1 MANETLNS
9 IKNIF
14 TKSEQSYAPLS
25 YGTFLNDMYRFR
37 KAGGLSSDDFNI
49 FDTPSIKYFKIFFYF
64 LNGSSD
70 TTVYN
75 LPGST
80 GLLAPT
86 WQLREGM
93 WLDDDYW
100 NYTSAWSYLMMNDD
114 KERAELLQNFVY
126 LLSNISTYS
135 PWYFSSVEGLGEA
148 LNRSSILSGKEFK
161 IPEDRKKI
169 TIKCLPDAYDNRIGT
184 LLDLYRTIAFS
195 WQQKKEILPANLRK
209 FDMGIYIFES
219 PIKNLHGNVNTSN
232 DNVIRSIFGET
243 EFPDENSDPDKK
255 YDSNYATIGNL
266 SPSKYLTSY
275 KYIEFHNCEIDQ
287 DSGNSAFSTI
297 SNVEGI
303 TPEYSIDIYFD
314 DCYEYSYNEFLMRQ
328 LGDVIAIDS
337 SLYGLGMDGVQSTAQ
352 KDVQAYYDELGK
364 RSDIYKSKTFVESVA
379 SELTGTGMRFLKNTV
394 KKITLGNI
402 FSFSLSKFSDQIKA
416 LGQGHVWNTVSSVKS
431 YINNASVKNNA
442 SRTKQLGK
450 IYASVKNNDPHTKH
464 LGNIFKAQS
473 LGSNI

>member
-14 TKSEQSYAPLS
+14 SKSEQTYAPLS

-37 KAGGLSSDDFNI
+37 KAGGLSSDDFNV

-64 LNGSSD
+64 LNGSSE
-70 TTVYN
+70 TTAYN

-93 WLDDDYW
+93 WEDDDYW

-114 KERAELLQNFVY
+114 KERADLLQKFVY

-148 LNRSSILSGKEFK
+148 LDRSSILSGKEFK
-161 IPEDRKKI
+161 VSEDRKKI

-195 WQQKKEILPANLRK
+195 WQQKKVILPANLRK

-219 PIKNLHGNVNTSN
+219 PIKNIHGNVNTSN
-232 DNVIRSIFGET
+232 DKVIRSIFGET
-243 EFPDENSDPDKK
+243 EFPDTNSNPDKK
-255 YDSNYATIGNL
+255 YESNYATIGNL

-287 DSGNSAFSTI
+287 NSGNSAFSTI

-337 SLYGLGMDGVQSTAQ
+337 SLYGLGVDGTQSAPQ
-352 KDVQAYYDELGK
+352 KGVQAYYDELGK

-379 SELTGTGMRFLKNTV
+379 SELTGSGMRFLKNTV

-442 SRTKQLGK
+442 SRTTQ
-450 IYASVKNNDPHTKH
+450 

>member
-14 TKSEQSYAPLS
+14 SKSEQTYSPLS

-37 KAGGLSSDDFNI
+37 KAGGLSSDDFNV

-64 LNGSSD
+64 LNGSSE
-70 TTVYN
+70 TTMYN
-75 LPGST
+75 LPGSS

-86 WQLREGM
+86 WQLRGKWE
-93 WLDDDYW
+93 DDDYW
-100 NYTSAWSYLMMNDD
+100 YYTSAWSYLMMNDD
-114 KERAELLQNFVY
+114 KERAELLQKFVY

-135 PWYFSSVEGLGEA
+135 PWCFTSIEGINEA
-148 LNRSSILSGKEFK
+148 LNRGQILTEKELK
-161 IPEDRKKI
+161 IPEERKKI
-169 TIKCLPDAYDNRIGT
+169 SIKCLSDSYDNRIGT

-219 PIKNLHGNVNTSN
+219 PIKNLHGNVNTAN
-232 DNVIRSIFGET
+232 DKVVRSIFGESGG
-243 EFPDENSDPDKK
+243 EGGS
-255 YDSNYATIGNL
+255 YATIGNL

-287 DSGNSAFSTI
+287 NSGSSAFSSI
-297 SNVEGI
+297 SNADGI
-303 TPEYSIDIYFD
+303 TPEYTIDIFFD
-314 DCYEYSYNEFLMRQ
+314 DCYEYSYNEFLMRH

-337 SLYGLGMDGVQSTAQ
+337 ATYGRGDGDMIGSKAQ
-352 KDVQAYYDELGK
+352 EDVNEYWDEFEK
-364 RSDIYKSKTFVESVA
+364 RSELYKSKTFVEGVA
-379 SELTGTGMRFLKNTV
+379 SELTGSGMRFLKNTV

-402 FSFSLSKFSDQIKA
+402 FSFSLSHFSDQVNA
-416 LGQGHVWNTVSSVKS
+416 FGQGHVWNSVSAVKS
-431 YINNASVKNNA
+431 YINNASVKHNA
-442 SRTKQLGK
+442 SRTQQ
-450 IYASVKNNDPHTKH
+450 

-473 LGSNI
+473 LGSNL

>member
-14 TKSEQSYAPLS
+14 SKSEQTYAPLS
-25 YGTFLNDMYRFR
+25 YGTFLNDMYRFK
-37 KAGGLSSDDFNI
+37 KAGGLSSDDFNV

-64 LNGSSD
+64 LNGSSE

-86 WQLREGM
+86 WQLNDGM
-93 WLDDDYW
+93 WEDDDYW

-114 KERAELLQNFVY
+114 KERAELLQKFIH

-135 PWYFSSVEGLGEA
+135 PWYFSSVEGLNEA
-148 LNRSSILSGKEFK
+148 LNRSSVLTEKEFK
-161 IPEDRKKI
+161 VPEERKKI
-169 TIKCLPDAYDNRIGT
+169 SIKCLPDAYDNRIGT

-219 PIKNLHGNVNTSN
+219 PIKNIHGNVNTSN
-232 DNVIRSIFGET
+232 DKVIRSIFGET
-243 EFPDENSDPDKK
+243 EFPDTNSNPEKTYEN
-255 YDSNYATIGNL
+255 NYATIGNL
-266 SPSKYLTSY
+266 STSKYLTSY

-287 DSGNSAFSTI
+287 NSCGSAFSTI
-297 SNVEGI
+297 SNVEGL
-303 TPEYSIDIYFD
+303 TPEYTIDIYFD

-337 SLYGLGMDGVQSTAQ
+337 SLYGLGMDGVQSAPQ
-352 KDVQAYYDELGK
+352 EGIDAYYTELEK

-379 SELTGTGMRFLKNTV
+379 SELTGSGMRFLKNTV

-416 LGQGHVWNTVSSVKS
+416 LGQGHIWNTVSSVKS

-442 SRTKQLGK
+442 SRTKQLG
-450 IYASVKNNDPHTKH
+450 
-464 LGNIFKAQS
+464 NIFKARS

>member
-1 MANETLNS
+1 MANELLNS
-9 IKNIF
+9 VKNIF
-14 TKSEQSYAPLS
+14 SKSDQTYAPLS

-37 KAGGLSSDDFNI
+37 KSGGLSSDDFNV
-49 FDTPSIKYFKIFFYF
+49 FDVPSIKYFKIFFYF

-70 TTVYN
+70 PGYDTAYN

-86 WQLREGM
+86 WQLRGK
-93 WLDDDYW
+93 WTDDDYW
-100 NYTSAWSYLMMNDD
+100 YYTSAWSYLMMNDD
-114 KERAELLQNFVY
+114 KERADLLKKFVH
-126 LLSNISTYS
+126 LLSNISIYS
-135 PWYFSSVEGLGEA
+135 PWYFSSIEGVDEA
-148 LNRSSILSGKEFK
+148 LNRGTILTEKEFK

-169 TIKCLPDAYDNRIGT
+169 SIKCLPDAYDNRIGT

-219 PIKNLHGNVNTSN
+219 PIKNLHGNVNTAN
-232 DNVIRSIFGET
+232 DKVIRSIFGEFG
-243 EFPDENSDPDKK
+243 ELGEGAE
-255 YDSNYATIGNL
+255 SNYATIGNL

-287 DSGNSAFSTI
+287 NSGRTGFSQI
-297 SNVEGI
+297 SNVDGI
-303 TPEYSIDIYFD
+303 KPEYTIDIYYD

-337 SLYGLGMDGVQSTAQ
+337 AVYDLYDRSKDDVESKAQ
-352 KDVQAYYDELGK
+352 EDMNKYFAEFEK
-364 RSDIYKSKTFVESVA
+364 RSDLYKSKSFVEGVA
-379 SELTGTGMRFLKNTV
+379 SELAGSGMRFLKNTV

-402 FSFSLSKFSDQIKA
+402 YSFSLSKFNDQIKS
-416 LGQGHVWNTVSSVKS
+416 LGQGHVWNSVSAVKS

-442 SRTKQLGK
+442 SRTKQLG
-450 IYASVKNNDPHTKH
+450 
-464 LGNIFKAQS
+464 NIFRGKS
-473 LGSNI
+473 LGSNL